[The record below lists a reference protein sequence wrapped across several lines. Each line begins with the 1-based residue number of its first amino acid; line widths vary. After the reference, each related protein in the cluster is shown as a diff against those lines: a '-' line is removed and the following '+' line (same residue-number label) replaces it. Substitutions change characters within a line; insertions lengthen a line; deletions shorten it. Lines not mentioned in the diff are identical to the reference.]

1 MPIVVILTRFNAP
14 ASSLGDHR
22 HGLLLCWKLRTGL
35 QKNVD
40 PARMMAYC
48 QRFHTQH
55 LVPHFGL
62 GEVATDKELDRIDL
76 IHSALDPAETGD
88 REEDAFWA

>member
-1 MPIVVILTRFNAP
+1 
-14 ASSLGDHR
+14 
-22 HGLLLCWKLRTGL
+22 
-35 QKNVD
+35 
-40 PARMMAYC
+40 MMAYC
-48 QRFHTQH
+48 HRFHTQH